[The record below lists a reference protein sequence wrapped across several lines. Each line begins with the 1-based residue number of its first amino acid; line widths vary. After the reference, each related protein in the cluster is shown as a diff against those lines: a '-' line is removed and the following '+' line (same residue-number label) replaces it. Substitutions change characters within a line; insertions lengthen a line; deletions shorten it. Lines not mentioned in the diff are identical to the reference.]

1 MCDARCH
8 VVDLAWTTPSFPLS
22 AAKHSCQQLQDG
34 ARLHGSRN
42 IRPYHPLPTDSSLLH
57 SSRLTPCYN
66 NHHNITAPQHRTLPA
81 SSFARTISIFIH
93 PSTLRIP
100 LRRLTSARYTT
111 LPPSAAVSPV
121 HQSPLGLLRLR
132 HARRLYTKPYR
143 LAGDTRPSPA
153 RQIPNEHLT
162 SLSALNIHTL
172 DSYLPPTP
180 PIRTTTTPHR
190 PR

>member
-1 MCDARCH
+1 MPCGGFS
-8 VVDLAWTTPSFPLS
+8 VDHSFLPSLRGKAQLPATSGRS
-22 AAKHSCQQLQDG
+22 ATSRQPQHS
-34 ARLHGSRN
+34 
-42 IRPYHPLPTDSSLLH
+42 PLPSSSNRQLSSSLLPTH
-57 SSRLTPCYN
+57 TLLQQS
-66 NHHNITAPQHRTLPA
+66 PQHHRTTA
-81 SSFARTISIFIH
+81 SYPSSIIFCPHTFDIH

-180 PIRTTTTPHR
+180 PTRTTTTPHR